1 MITDLT
7 NFTEQKEYFEK
18 KLEEYDAKDKYAALK
33 KKALKGIDEYDKAL
47 YSAQL
52 DYLLM
57 QTYINI
63 NYAESIAEKNDFLLD
78 KSFNKDAL
86 LAFVTDSAVTSN
98 NDLSSIPADVR
109 EHILSPLEDL
119 NTLVKELE
127 KEQTKTITNDLDKE
141 M

>member
-7 NFTEQKEYFEK
+7 NFAEQKEYFEK
-18 KLEEYDAKDKYAALK
+18 KLEEYNAKDKYAALK
-33 KKALKGIDEYDKAL
+33 KRALKDIDEYDKAL

-63 NYAESIAEKNDFLLD
+63 NYAESIAEKNDFLLN

-98 NDLSSIPADVR
+98 NDLSSVPADVR